1 MLASGVTGLRS
12 LRLAA
17 SAGQSVTDRRG
28 RGPALLCAA
37 VWLVGASP
45 SVIAAPAN
53 CAEVKAAL
61 EKRMQAR
68 GASAPVLLIVPRSLA
83 RGQRLVA
90 TCEDGTQKIIQRT
103 GSDSPPAAGSGESS
117 GTSVRQPLP

>member
-1 MLASGVTGLRS
+1 MLASEVTGLRS

-17 SAGQSVTDRRG
+17 AAGQSVTGRRG
-28 RGPALLCAA
+28 RGPVLLCAA
-37 VWLVGASP
+37 VCLAGVSLSA
-45 SVIAAPAN
+45 IAAPAN

-68 GASAPVLLIVPRSLA
+68 GASAPVLQIVPRSLA
-83 RGQRLVA
+83 RGQRVVA

-103 GSDSPPAAGSGESS
+103 GSDSPPTAGSGESS
-117 GTSVRQPLP
+117 GAK